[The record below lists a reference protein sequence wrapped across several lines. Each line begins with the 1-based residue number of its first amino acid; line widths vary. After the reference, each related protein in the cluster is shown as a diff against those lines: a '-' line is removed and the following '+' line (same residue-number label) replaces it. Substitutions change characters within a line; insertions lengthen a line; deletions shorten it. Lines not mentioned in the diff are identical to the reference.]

1 MQFDWLLHSLGAWAT
16 WALAAAALWLG
27 SRSRRQAFWVWLT
40 REDFYKN
47 FGFLGLLWPQRE
59 GKRVWPKVMDD
70 AKIVYLERLEKACQ
84 FRGGQIPKREVA
96 IANIRFLG
104 HMAFL
109 IVEMARA
116 IDLIAFLKR
125 RPPTE
130 TAKTRVI
137 VPGVP
142 QGVRIAVNAT
152 CRIEASGV
160 LTVEPPR
167 EQKPPS
173 TQG

>member
-1 MQFDWLLHSLGAWAT
+1 MQFSLDWFVHALCAWKT
-16 WALAAAALWLG
+16 WAAAAALWLS
-27 SRSRRQAFWVWLT
+27 SRSGRKAFWVWLT

-70 AKIVYLERLEKACQ
+70 AKITYLERLEKARQ
-84 FRGGQIPKREVA
+84 FRGGQIPKWEVA

-125 RPPTE
+125 RPSSE
-130 TAKTRVI
+130 TAEK
-137 VPGVP
+137 PP
-142 QGVRIAVNAT
+142 QIVNAECHIDARAELRGT
-152 CRIEASGV
+152 AIVRMNNSGDLSV
-160 LTVEPPR
+160 GGS
-167 EQKPPS
+167 K
-173 TQG
+173 

>member
-1 MQFDWLLHSLGAWAT
+1 MRIGELVTVIVSGIMSALFGLLSAEFKAWLPWFTKCFFRRAINRLPAAQRERYQEEWQSHIDEIPGNIGKI
-16 WALAAAALWLG
+16 LAAVGFFLAA
-27 SRSRRQAFWVWLT
+27 
-40 REDFYKN
+40 
-47 FGFLGLLWPQRE
+47 
-59 GKRVWPKVMDD
+59 KRM
-70 AKIVYLERLEKACQ
+70 
-84 FRGGQIPKREVA
+84 
-96 IANIRFLG
+96 
-104 HMAFL
+104 
-109 IVEMARA
+109 
-116 IDLIAFLKR
+116 
-125 RPPTE
+125 PTE

-142 QGVRIAVNAT
+142 QGVRIAGNAT